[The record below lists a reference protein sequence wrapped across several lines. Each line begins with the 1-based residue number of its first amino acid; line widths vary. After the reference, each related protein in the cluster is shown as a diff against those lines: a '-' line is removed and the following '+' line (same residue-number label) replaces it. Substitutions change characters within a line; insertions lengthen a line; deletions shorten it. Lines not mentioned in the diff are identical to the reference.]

1 MIAMNA
7 THVDLIYEAAFRPE
21 LWREAL
27 LNVAAATGC
36 ASGALGVWNDLGAPQ
51 GFRATP
57 TVEAIV
63 AKHFAGADA
72 EPSPRFGALHRAN
85 YPGFIAI
92 DSLLSAEELNR
103 DRVQQDLRGIGLEAQ
118 AASAISMPTGDLVCF
133 SFERHVSRGQFSDA
147 SLEGLNA
154 LRPHLARAGMVA
166 ARMRLE
172 EARSTVATLSSL
184 GLPASVLTRQGR
196 VIATNEEFDRHD
208 ETFLATALGGLAIG
222 EHVAN
227 ELFQSA
233 MRVAMTTE
241 EPGIRSI
248 AVTPNALRAAMVLHL
263 LPLRRSA
270 HEIFS
275 GGDLLVV
282 ATSVSAHA
290 SVPEA
295 SILRALFD
303 LAPAEVKLAISL
315 ATGSTLQ
322 DAARESNIQI
332 TTARTYL
339 DRIFRKTG
347 THQQSQLVALL
358 KSTHTFSS
366 H

>member
-1 MIAMNA
+1 MNTA
-7 THVDLIYEAAFRPE
+7 HVDLIYEAAFRPE
-21 LWREAL
+21 LWRDAL
-27 LNVAAATGC
+27 VNVAAATDC
-36 ASGALGVWNDLGAPQ
+36 ASGALGVWNDVGSPQ

-57 TVEAIV
+57 AVEAIV
-63 AKHFAGADA
+63 ASHFASTDT

-85 YPGFIAI
+85 HPGFIPI
-92 DSLLSAEELNR
+92 DRLLSAEALDR
-103 DRVQQDLRGIGLEAQ
+103 DRIQLDLRSMGLEAQ
-118 AASAISMPTGDLVCF
+118 AASAIAMPTGDLVCF
-133 SFERHVSRGQFSDA
+133 SFERYASAGKFSEA
-147 SLEGLNA
+147 SLDGLNA

-196 VIATNEEFDRHD
+196 VIATNAEFDRHD

-222 EHVAN
+222 DHEAN
-227 ELFQSA
+227 ELFQSVI
-233 MRVAMTTE
+233 RVAMTAQ
-241 EPGIRSI
+241 EPAIRSI
-248 AVTPNALRAAMVLHL
+248 AVAASERRAAMVLHL

-282 ATSVSAHA
+282 ATTVSART

-303 LAPAEVKLAISL
+303 LAPAEVKLATSL
-315 ATGSTLQ
+315 ATGRTLR
-322 DAARESNIQI
+322 DAARESDIQI

-358 KSTHTFSS
+358 KSTHTFNSR
-366 H
+366 